1 MEIGI
6 LLALFA
12 LVGWGA
18 GDVFARK
25 AMFGAKAE
33 VVLVSMIA
41 LTVVALGT
49 VTVLIEGVDAFSA
62 RDALFFVL
70 VALMGAMTWVT
81 GNLLYFH
88 GMQRAGVIIAAPI
101 LGAVPLVSIALAV
114 VFGGERPSAWVLAGA
129 ATVVL
134 GVLILLTDRNR
145 VLADRVAAD
154 RVDT

>member
-1 MEIGI
+1 MELGI

-33 VVLVSMIA
+33 VVLASMIA
-41 LTVVALGT
+41 LTIVALGI
-49 VTVLIEGVDAFSA
+49 VTVVLEGFSA
-62 RDALFFVL
+62 FGGHDLLFFAI
-70 VALMGAMTWVT
+70 VAFMGALTWVT

-101 LGAVPLVSIALAV
+101 LGAVPLAAIGLAV
-114 VFGGERPSAWVLAGA
+114 VFGGERPSAWVLVGS
-129 ATVVL
+129 ATVVA
-134 GVLILLTDRNR
+134 GVLILLTDRDR
-145 VLADRVAAD
+145 VLAETQQVQE
-154 RVDT
+154 

>member
-41 LTVVALGT
+41 LTVVALGI
-49 VTVLIEGVDAFSA
+49 VTIVLEGFAAFGGH
-62 RDALFFVL
+62 DALFFVI
-70 VALMGAMTWVT
+70 VAIMGALTWVT

-101 LGAVPLVSIALAV
+101 LGAVPLVAIALAV
-114 VFGGERPSAWVLAGA
+114 VFGGERPSAWVLVGA
-129 ATVVL
+129 ATVVA
-134 GVLILLTDRNR
+134 GVLILLTDRDR
-145 VLADRVAAD
+145 VLADQARASEA
-154 RVDT
+154 TE